1 MKIAS
6 SMAELEKMI
15 MDEIYTAMSVARSK
29 SEQDTKT
36 EVQSFYSQ
44 GSPTIYK
51 RTGNLGN
58 SVRANGAS
66 RGGRSVE
73 FTVWLDQGI
82 SYNVPNPDFTSR
94 GFPS

>member
-66 RGGRSVE
+66 RGGRSKKRS
-73 FTVWLDQGI
+73 LHL
-82 SYNVPNPDFTSR
+82 
-94 GFPS
+94 

>member
-15 MDEIYTAMSVARSK
+15 MDEIYTAMSVARNK

-44 GSPTIYK
+44 EIG
-51 RTGNLGN
+51 
-58 SVRANGAS
+58 RAS
-66 RGGRSVE
+66 CRERV
-73 FTVWLDQGI
+73 
-82 SYNVPNPDFTSR
+82 
-94 GFPS
+94 